1 MSHWYGPLLLPA
13 VTWEKCDVG
22 VVLLPLLL
30 NLKNINLVFRK
41 KQGREIK
48 DDKQVTH
55 VLGIRHDKVK
65 GVADS

>member
-1 MSHWYGPLLLPA
+1 MSRWYGPLLPPA
-13 VTWEKCDVG
+13 VTWERCDVG

-30 NLKNINLVFRK
+30 KNINLVFPK

-55 VLGIRHDKVK
+55 VFEIRHDKVK

>member
-1 MSHWYGPLLLPA
+1 MSRWYGPLLLPA
-13 VTWEKCDVG
+13 VTWERCDVG

-30 NLKNINLVFRK
+30 KNINLVFPK

-55 VLGIRHDKVK
+55 VFGIRHEEVK
-65 GVADS
+65 GVANS